1 MLTNNFN
8 GYINYI
14 DQTTDTSSLFFFFKS
29 SVKRKKDIQG

>member
-14 DQTTDTSSLFFFFKS
+14 DQTTDTSSLFFLKS